1 MQKQDEKEI
10 ELFSSI
16 IEDEIKQV
24 SSLLEDNKIPF
35 VRRDYGSGSYMNL
48 YYGQSF
54 QEKKIFVNEKDYHKA
69 LEIVSSAYN
78 CGTLKDSNDEMEQEE
93 NNDEIKED
101 DDDKK
106 YYKVKDLFRAYILG
120 MVFISLVVVVI
131 VSIIHMF

>member
-1 MQKQDEKEI
+1 MEKQDQKEV

-24 SSLLEDNKIPF
+24 CSLLEDNKIPF

-69 LEIVSSAYN
+69 LEIVSSVYN
-78 CGTLKDSNDEMEQEE
+78 CGTLEDS
-93 NNDEIKED
+93 NDEIKEENN
-101 DDDKK
+101 DKK

-120 MVFISLVVVVI
+120 MFFISLVVVVI
-131 VSIIHMF
+131 ASIIHIF

>member
-1 MQKQDEKEI
+1 MKKQDEKEV

-54 QEKKIFVNEKDYHKA
+54 I
-69 LEIVSSAYN
+69 
-78 CGTLKDSNDEMEQEE
+78 
-93 NNDEIKED
+93 
-101 DDDKK
+101 
-106 YYKVKDLFRAYILG
+106 
-120 MVFISLVVVVI
+120 
-131 VSIIHMF
+131 

>member
-1 MQKQDEKEI
+1 MKKQDEKEV

-54 QEKKIFVNEKDYHKA
+54 QQKKIFVNEKDYHKA
-69 LEIVSSAYN
+69 LAIVSSVYN
-78 CGTLKDSNDEMEQEE
+78 CGTLKDSNNEIGQEE
-93 NNDEIKED
+93 NNDEIKEEN
-101 DDDKK
+101 DDKK

-131 VSIIHMF
+131 VSIIHIF